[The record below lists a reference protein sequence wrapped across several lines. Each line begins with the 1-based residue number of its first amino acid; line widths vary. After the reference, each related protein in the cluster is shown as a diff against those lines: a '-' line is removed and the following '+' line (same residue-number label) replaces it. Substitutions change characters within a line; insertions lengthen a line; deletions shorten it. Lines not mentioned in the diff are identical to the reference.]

1 MKTSMKIYPNKRK
14 KSTKNGKIPFY
25 LRIIHNGEK
34 SEARLNVSDVRE
46 ELLKKWSQET
56 QRFNIRL
63 SREYESIKLL
73 NNKFL
78 FFENRLDIL
87 LNSQKTI
94 DSPSKIRD
102 YILERGEFSNNN
114 EVKSFYNKLNIFFE
128 KRILRD
134 EEISYGTKKNKRKA
148 LNHLQNFLRLYDLA
162 DVSEKEFKAHDF
174 LDYLVTKNLN
184 KKPMKR
190 VSAKAI
196 IKDIK
201 TIVNALIRRK
211 EMSINPFIG
220 QTIKIN
226 HKIQPTL
233 SELEF
238 CSIRDLSCKSKLMV
252 YKDLFLVMCYTGL
265 SYTDIQDLE
274 PRTVKEGELEIQRN
288 KSSIITRQCLPKQAI
303 DIFEKYL
310 DSLESHI
317 NNRALPKRSL
327 DKMNLNLKII
337 SAKCSIENDLSTKY
351 ARRFFRTALN
361 KADVR
366 EPNVV
371 KSMMGHSIHK
381 DMDKHYLE
389 VSEEML
395 IDAKNKL
402 EKYFNSL
409 K

>member
-1 MKTSMKIYPNKRK
+1 MKIYPNKIK
-14 KSTKNGKIPFY
+14 KSSKNGKIPFY
-25 LRIIHNGEK
+25 LRIIHHGKK
-34 SEARLNVSDVRE
+34 SEARLNVSEINE
-46 ELLKKWSQET
+46 ELLSKWSQET

-63 SREYESIKLL
+63 SRESENIKLL
-73 NNKFL
+73 NNKFQS
-78 FFENRLDIL
+78 FENKFDQL
-87 LNSQKTI
+87 LNSKSSLSTPKKMI
-94 DSPSKIRD
+94 NS
-102 YILERGEFSNNN
+102 ILEREEFSKNT
-114 EVKSFYNKLNIFFE
+114 EIKSFYNKLNNYFI
-128 KRILRD
+128 KRILTD
-134 EEISYGTKKNKRKA
+134 KELSFGTKKNKQKA
-148 LNHLQNFLRLYDLA
+148 LNHLQSFLKFKDLT
-162 DVSEKEFKAHDF
+162 DVSEQEFKAHEF
-174 LDYLVTKNLN
+174 LDYLVTGYQN

-233 SELEF
+233 SGSEF

-303 DIFEKYL
+303 DIFNKYS
-310 DSLESHI
+310 DSLESQI

-371 KSMMGHSIHK
+371 KTMMGHSIHK
-381 DMDKHYLE
+381 DMDKHYLY
-389 VSEEML
+389 VSSEML
-395 IDAKNKL
+395 IEAK
-402 EKYFNSL
+402 EKIELYFDNL
-409 K
+409 LLH